1 MLFGKRSSR
10 GTKAMGHGS
19 KIPTIKASE
28 NPMRC
33 ISKIVKKRKINLSL
47 PIKVI
52 ELEKVSKFIEN
63 LQDELSLINWEIS
76 EDFVALVNT
85 FDMYWSKLLNE
96 LKCQRRF

>member
-1 MLFGKRSSR
+1 M
-10 GTKAMGHGS
+10 
-19 KIPTIKASE
+19 
-28 NPMRC
+28 
-33 ISKIVKKRKINLSL
+33 SL

-63 LQDELSLINWEIS
+63 LQDELGLINWEIS

>member
-1 MLFGKRSSR
+1 M
-10 GTKAMGHGS
+10 
-19 KIPTIKASE
+19 
-28 NPMRC
+28 
-33 ISKIVKKRKINLSL
+33 SL

-63 LQDELSLINWEIS
+63 LQDELGLINWEIS

-85 FDMYWSKLLNE
+85 FDMYWSKLLKE